1 MFTEYPSHE
10 ETPLHRAARQGLVAK
25 CVSLIHQGAD
35 PNALDGYGATPLT
48 DVLLRVELLLRNGIS
63 FEDSKRTKHEFEE
76 SMARAVQV
84 LMDGGATMEKAIEE
98 YMFVVPEPVYHWLE
112 GVQARAD
119 RDQMLASTPPA
130 PKPPAKAFRI

>member
-1 MFTEYPSHE
+1 ME
-10 ETPLHRAARQGLVAK
+10 
-25 CVSLIHQGAD
+25 QGAD

-63 FEDSKRTKHEFEE
+63 FEDSKRTKQDFEE
-76 SMARAVQV
+76 AMARTIQV
-84 LMDGGATMEKAIEE
+84 LMAGGATMERAIEE

-119 RDQMLASTPPA
+119 RDRMLASTPLA
-130 PKPPAKAFRI
+130 PKPSAKAVRL